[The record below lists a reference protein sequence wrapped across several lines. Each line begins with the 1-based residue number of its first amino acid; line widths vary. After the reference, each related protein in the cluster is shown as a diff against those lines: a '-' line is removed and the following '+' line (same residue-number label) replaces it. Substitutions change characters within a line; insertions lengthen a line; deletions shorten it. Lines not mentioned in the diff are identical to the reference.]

1 MSTQSNAPTNED
13 IKLRSEIDRS
23 LRHPVMFFFTSG
35 AAWLAVSLVLGII
48 ASIKTHNPAFLGEAS
63 FIQYGRAFPAHINAL
78 VYGWGAQAA
87 FGVMIWL
94 MARLSRQPS
103 RNAGTLLVA
112 GHVWNLAVI
121 LGTVGIL
128 AGHGTGKH
136 WMEFPTFVW
145 PVLLASYAAIAIW
158 VVISFRVRRGDDA
171 AYISQWYILAACI
184 WFPWIFLTAN
194 LYVNVFDVHPLMAAA
209 INGWYRQAMVLLF
222 FVPVGIASAYYI
234 TAKITARAVYNY
246 SYSAGGFWA
255 LAIIA
260 PWAGFHAVMGS
271 PVPLFLQYTGAAA
284 SMLAAVPLIFAGV
297 NVLKTTAGQAET
309 LAHSPS
315 LRFTVAGVF
324 GMIALAVLGVVLAHP
339 DAIRYS
345 QFSLAGYGYDVLA
358 LYGFF
363 SMCMFGAIYFIVPRV
378 TRREWLSRRLIRTHF
393 WFSVYGVL
401 LILIFC
407 TLLGSFQQ
415 GAAQENFSQP
425 WKQAVNST
433 YPYAVGTTF
442 AWAAI
447 LWANIFFFIHLTLMW
462 LRLGRRSSHPTLL
475 NRDHSALGPHGAEG
489 DIDELESAQA

>member
-13 IKLRSEIDRS
+13 IELRSEIDRS

-363 SMCMFGAIYFIVPRV
+363 S
-378 TRREWLSRRLIRTHF
+378 
-393 WFSVYGVL
+393 
-401 LILIFC
+401 IF
-407 TLLGSFQQ
+407 
-415 GAAQENFSQP
+415 
-425 WKQAVNST
+425 
-433 YPYAVGTTF
+433 
-442 AWAAI
+442 
-447 LWANIFFFIHLTLMW
+447 
-462 LRLGRRSSHPTLL
+462 
-475 NRDHSALGPHGAEG
+475 
-489 DIDELESAQA
+489 

>member
-1 MSTQSNAPTNED
+1 MSTQSNASTTED
-13 IKLRSEIDRS
+13 IELRSSIDRS

-48 ASIKTHNPAFLGEAS
+48 ASIKTHNPAFLGECA
-63 FIQYGRAFPAHINAL
+63 FIQYGRSFPAHINAL

-103 RNAGTLLVA
+103 KNAGTLLVA
-112 GHVWNLAVI
+112 GHIWNLGVS
-121 LGTVGIL
+121 LGTIGIL
-128 AGHGTGKH
+128 AGFGTGKH

-158 VVISFRVRRGDDA
+158 VVISFKVRRGDH

-184 WFPWIFLTAN
+184 WFPWVYLTAN
-194 LYVNVFDVHPLMAAA
+194 LYVNVFDVHPLVAAA
-209 INGWYRQAMVLLF
+209 VNGWFRHALTLLF
-222 FVPVGIASAYYI
+222 FVPIAIASAYYI
-234 TAKITARAVYNY
+234 TAKITGRAVYNY

-260 PWAGFHAVMGS
+260 PWAGMNALMGA
-271 PVPLFLQYTGAAA
+271 PIPLFLQYTGAAA
-284 SMLAAVPLIFAGV
+284 SMLVAVPLIFAGV
-297 NVLKTTAGQAET
+297 NVLKTTAGQAEK

-324 GMIALAVLGVVLAHP
+324 GMLSLAVLGVILAHP
-339 DAIRYS
+339 GAMRYS

-363 SMCMFGAIYFIVPRV
+363 SMCMFGAIYFIVPRI

-393 WFSVYGVL
+393 WFSVYGVC
-401 LILIFC
+401 LILLFC
-407 TLLGSFQQ
+407 TLLGAFQQ
-415 GAAQENFSQP
+415 GAAQENYNQP

-433 YPYAVGTTF
+433 FPYAVGTTF
-442 AWAAI
+442 AWCAI

-462 LRLGRRSSHPTLL
+462 LRLGRRSTHPTLL
-475 NRDHSALGPHGAEG
+475 RRDHSALGPHGPEG
-489 DIDELESAQA
+489 DIEELESAKA

>member
-1 MSTQSNAPTNED
+1 MSTKSHALTVEEVQ
-13 IKLRSEIDRS
+13 LRSDIDRS

-48 ASIKTHNPAFLGEAS
+48 ASIKTHNPAFLGECS

-103 RNAGTLLVA
+103 KNAGTLLVA
-112 GHVWNLAVI
+112 GHVWNLAII
-121 LGTVGIL
+121 LGTGGIL

-158 VVISFRVRRGDDA
+158 VMISFRVRRDNHT
-171 AYISQWYILAACI
+171 YISQWYILGACV
-184 WFPWIFLTAN
+184 WFPWIYLTAN

-209 INGWYRQAMVLLF
+209 INGWFRQAMVLLF

-246 SYSAGGFWA
+246 SYAVGGFWA
-255 LAIIA
+255 LAVIA
-260 PWAGFHAVMGS
+260 PWAGMHVVMGT
-271 PVPLFLQYTGAAA
+271 PIPLFLQYTGAAA
-284 SMLAAVPLIFAGV
+284 TMLASVPLIFSGV
-297 NVLKTTAGQAET
+297 HILKTISGHSELTAD
-309 LAHSPS
+309 SPS
-315 LRFTVAGVF
+315 LRFTVAGMF
-324 GMIALAVLGVVLAHP
+324 GLLALAVLGVILAHP
-339 DAIRYS
+339 AAIRYS
-345 QFSLAGYGYDVLA
+345 QFSLAGYGYEILA

-393 WFSVYGVL
+393 WFSVYGVCFVL
-401 LILIFC
+401 LFC

-415 GAAQENFSQP
+415 GAAQENFNQP

-433 YPYAVGTTF
+433 FPYAVGITF
-442 AWAAI
+442 AWCAI

-462 LRLGRRSSHPTLL
+462 LRLGRRSTHPTLL
-475 NRDHSALGPHGAEG
+475 RRDHSELGPHGPEG
-489 DIDELESAQA
+489 DVDELESAKA